1 MKTYPTW
8 VQSFEENFFA
18 VICKKMEGEKK
29 VKTIYDQLRVFFEL
43 LIVEIYYTI
52 LLYKTE
58 SYLDLK

>member
-1 MKTYPTW
+1 
-8 VQSFEENFFA
+8 
-18 VICKKMEGEKK
+18 MEGEKK